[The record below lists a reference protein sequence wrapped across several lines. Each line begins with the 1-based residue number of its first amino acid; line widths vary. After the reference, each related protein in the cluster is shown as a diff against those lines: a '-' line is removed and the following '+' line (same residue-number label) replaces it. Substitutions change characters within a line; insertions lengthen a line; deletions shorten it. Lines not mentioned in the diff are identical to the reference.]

1 MVKIFSRL
9 LLVYFVL
16 IVLFLYLPIFS
27 VVLYSF
33 NSGSGLSFP
42 LAGLSLHWYSVIL
55 KDTQAIRALTESVE
69 LGLITMVITTT
80 LTVITGIS
88 FRRRP
93 FGRSYLFY
101 LILLGM
107 FVPGLIYGLGAE
119 IFYKEFLHVNLSIW
133 TAVPVEVLWTLP
145 FGLIIML
152 ARFDP
157 DLVKYENA
165 ARTLGASE
173 GQVMRRVTLPLVS
186 PHVTAVALFSFTLSF
201 GELLRSIFVISS
213 PPTLP
218 VYIFSV
224 VSNEALT
231 PDFYALGSITIA
243 IAFLL
248 MIGAGLVL
256 LRASSRSSRKGLI

>member
-1 MVKIFSRL
+1 MSRL
-9 LLVYFVL
+9 FNGILVAYFVL
-16 IVLFLYLPIFS
+16 VVLFLYFPIFS

-33 NSGSGLSFP
+33 NAGSGLSFP
-42 LAGLSLHWYSVIL
+42 PTGFSLKWYSVL
-55 KDTQAIRALTESVE
+55 FANTQATGALLESVQ

-93 FGRSYLFY
+93 LGRSLLFY

-107 FVPGLIYGLGAE
+107 LVPGLIYGLGAA
-119 IFYKEFLHVNLSIW
+119 IFYKEVLRVNFSIW

-145 FGLIIML
+145 FGLILML

-157 DLVKYENA
+157 DLQKYENA
-165 ARTLGASE
+165 ARTLGATE

-186 PHVTAVALFSFTLSF
+186 PHIVAVALFSFTLSF
-201 GELLRSIFVISS
+201 GELIRSIFVISS

-218 VYIFSV
+218 VYIFST
-224 VSNEALT
+224 VSNQALT
-231 PDFYALGSITIA
+231 PDFYALGTITIA
-243 IAFLL
+243 ISFLL
-248 MIGAGLVL
+248 MIGVGIVI
-256 LRASSRSSRKGLI
+256 LRSPTKGLI

>member
-1 MVKIFSRL
+1 MGKLSDRVM
-9 LLVYFVL
+9 LVYFMLV
-16 IVLFLYLPIFS
+16 IVLLYLPIMA

-42 LAGLSLHWYSVIL
+42 LAGFSLHWFSVLL
-55 KDTQAIRALTESVE
+55 KDTQAIRALSESVQ

-93 FGRSYLFY
+93 LGRSFLFY

-119 IFYKEFLHVNLSIW
+119 IFYKEVLHVNLSIW

-173 GQVMRRVTLPLVS
+173 SQVMRGVTLPLVS
-186 PHVTAVALFSFTLSF
+186 PHVIAVALFSFTLSF
-201 GELLRSIFVISS
+201 GELIRSIFVIST

-218 VYIFSV
+218 VYVFSV
-224 VSNEALT
+224 VGNEALT
-231 PDFYALGSITIA
+231 PNFYALGSLTIA
-243 IAFLL
+243 IAFML
-248 MIGAGLVL
+248 MIGAGVVL
-256 LRASSRSSRKGLI
+256 LRSSSSSKSII